1 MEIGI
6 GEVYKMK
13 QTIRRVKGFT
23 LIELMIVIAIVGI
36 LAAVAYP
43 SYTDSLRG
51 ARRVDAMN
59 NLLKYQIEQE
69 KHRASNV
76 EYAGDFIDLIGA
88 GAAGI
93 ASSEGYYNLTVDSSS
108 ATAFVLIATATGDQ
122 ANDSCGNFSVNQ
134 NGPNYDAGYA
144 GATCWNQ

>member
-1 MEIGI
+1 
-6 GEVYKMK
+6 MK
-13 QTIRRVKGFT
+13 QIIRKISGFT

-43 SYTDSLRG
+43 SYTDSVRK

-76 EYAGDFIDLIGA
+76 AYANNFTALLGA
-88 GAAGI
+88 GVAATI
-93 ASSEGYYNLTVDSSS
+93 TSSEGFYTLAISDDSSTTFTIT
-108 ATAFVLIATATGDQ
+108 ATPTGDQ
-122 ANDSCGNFSVNQ
+122 AGDSCGNFVVDQ
-134 NGPNYDAGYA
+134 NGPNFGA
-144 GATCWNQ
+144 GANAACWNQ

>member
-1 MEIGI
+1 MR
-6 GEVYKMK
+6 KLS
-13 QTIRRVKGFT
+13 GFT

-43 SYTDSLRG
+43 SYTDSIRG

-69 KHRASNV
+69 KYRASNV
-76 EYAGDFIDLIGA
+76 AYASDFINLIGA

-93 ASSEGYYNLTVDSSS
+93 TSSEGYYNLTVDSSS
-108 ATAFVLIATATGDQ
+108 ATAFVLKATPTGDQ
-122 ANDSCGNFSVNQ
+122 SSDTCGNFSVDQ
-134 NGPNYDAGYA
+134 NGPNYGGFASA
-144 GATCWNQ
+144 SCWNQ